1 MAFTFQIK
9 RSNKNPSTI
18 DTVLAISEPLLV
30 TYKATYKHIGARP
43 VSLHYLFFG
52 DGVSTVSKL
61 FKDGNYL
68 FVSDTQ
74 TPGLNSITS
83 DMLRNGCVTE
93 DKLDPSLGFASM
105 QDLLDY
111 IKPIYEKYDE
121 LYNINFAKMY
131 QVTCDTPSNTQIK
144 EIVVDNFRLPQD
156 FVDNDARLEYLDGT
170 ALLVSFKYSN
180 SAVNPKLTV
189 KATSHSGESSNEIIS
204 IIQNIPIFFGDKP
217 LADPFNWRPG
227 DEVMLVFNSKDMRWN
242 LSNTTAMNI
251 LASWCSDNDMTV
263 INGSM
268 IATGSIDAN
277 KIKANSITA
286 NQIAVGSLSSNLLSK
301 SVADAISNANN
312 AAKLINQSKNP
323 LVTCETDTSN
333 NFKEIKLTAD
343 MGKSL
348 GILNG
353 QLIPGISLL
362 VKFKHKSS
370 SAGDNFKL
378 KLTIDGSYTTYTH
391 DIGYYDSKGAFVNF
405 VQNEEL
411 PTSVFP
417 DVLGWADG
425 DTRLF
430 VFDGTNWIISL
441 PSSIT
446 QSTADWC
453 FNNDMTFIAGG
464 NVVTGKISCAE
475 LEAGHIDVG
484 TISLSNGAG
493 GFAYATGNDGKNIT
507 SGIKM
512 YAYTNMDN
520 VSVGP
525 SAASNYF
532 FVTDAGTRMTCSG
545 TSFYIN
551 TSGNYAMPELP
562 GLPGVETPAPS
573 GGKGLLYA
581 DSNGFVRI
589 CTS

>member
-9 RSNKNPSTI
+9 RSSKNPSTI
-18 DTVLAISEPLLV
+18 GTVLAISEPLLV
-30 TYKATYKHIGARP
+30 TYSVDKVVRP
-43 VSLHYLFFG
+43 GKTKESCLFFG

-61 FKDGNYL
+61 FENGNYL
-68 FVSDTQ
+68 YVSDTQ
-74 TPGLNSITS
+74 KPGLSSITT
-83 DMLRNGCVTE
+83 DMLAEGCVTE
-93 DKLDPSLGFASM
+93 DKLDPSLGLASM
-105 QDLLDY
+105 QDITDA
-111 IKPIYEKYDE
+111 IKPIYEKYGE
-121 LYNINFAKMY
+121 LYGINFAKMY
-131 QVTCDTPSNTQIK
+131 QVACNTPSNTPIK
-144 EIVVDNFRLPQD
+144 EIIIDNFRLPQD
-156 FVDNDARLEYLDGT
+156 FIDNDEYWEYLDGT

-180 SAVNPKLTV
+180 GAANPKLTV
-189 KATSHSGESSNEIIS
+189 KAINHSGEHPNEIIS
-204 IIQNIPIFFGDKP
+204 IMQNIPIFFGDKP
-217 LADPFNWRPG
+217 LADPFNWRSG

-251 LASWCSDNDMTV
+251 LASWCADNDMTA

-286 NQIAVGSLSSNLLSK
+286 NQIAVGSLGSNLLSK
-301 SVADAISNANN
+301 SVAEAISNANS

-348 GILNG
+348 GVLNG
-353 QLIPGISLL
+353 QLVPGISLF

-370 SAGDNFKL
+370 SAGNNL
-378 KLTIDGSYTTYTH
+378 KLRLIIDGSYTTYTH
-391 DIGYYDSKGAFVNF
+391 DIGYYDSEGTFITF
-405 VQNEEL
+405 VQKEEL
-411 PTSVFP
+411 PTNVFP

-446 QSTADWC
+446 QSMADWC
-453 FNNDMTFIAGG
+453 FNHDMTFIAGG
-464 NVVTGKISCAE
+464 NIVTGKISCAE
-475 LEAGHIDVG
+475 LEAGHIDAG
-484 TISLSNGAG
+484 TISLSNDTG
-493 GFAYATGNDGKNIT
+493 GFAYANGDDGKNIT

-512 YAYTNMDN
+512 YAYTDSDN

-532 FVTDAGTRMTCSG
+532 FVTEGGARMTCKG

-551 TSGNYAMPELP
+551 TAGNYAMPELP
-562 GLPGVETPAPS
+562 GLPGVETPVPS
-573 GGKGLLYA
+573 GIKGFLYA
-581 DSNGFVRI
+581 DSNGFVKI